1 VDTLRRL
8 IAALVWA
15 AIAVLVALGGAGI
28 ATELN
33 HPPGG
38 DARPELTWAGDQ
50 ASTPALD
57 AATAKLQVLSGAVDA
72 LGSSSR
78 RALASFIAGDTQGL
92 TTALSAGTDQLAAVS
107 GASDGLQSALGAV
120 PYTGADA
127 TLRVSPATRDRYG
140 QLAATP
146 DLTKNLEADWDVLSA
161 RAMAA
166 SVVPDLL
173 ALHDQQTAA
182 AAKEGEAGHYQQ
194 ALSLLDAPDATI
206 VQARKLRDG
215 LAENADV
222 STLTQWIDRQAA
234 YDTALRQLYKAMLG
248 SKGRVTGAV
257 RSAFAAEEA
266 AKGALPT
273 DTRGIV
279 AIMGDIARGGLNQ
292 VVIDIERARG
302 ALAEAL
308 SVQQASAGGSAG
320 GAPAPGASTA
330 PADTASPEP
339 SPSAAPPSGAP
350 SGTEETPPP

>member
-33 HPPGG
+33 HSPGG

-50 ASTPALD
+50 ASRPALD

-72 LGSSSR
+72 LGATSR
-78 RALASFIAGDTQGL
+78 QALANFIAGNTSGL
-92 TTALSAGTDQLAAVS
+92 TDALGTGTSQLSDVS
-107 GASDGLQSALGAV
+107 SASDGLQSALAAV

-127 TLRVSPATRDRYG
+127 PLRVSPDTRDRFA

-146 DLTKNLEADWDVLSA
+146 GLTNNLEADWAVLSA

-166 SVVPDLL
+166 SAVPDLL

-194 ALSLLDAPDATI
+194 ALGLLDTPDATI
-206 VQARKLRDG
+206 AQARKLRDS

-222 STLTQWIDRQAA
+222 TTLTQWIDRQAA
-234 YDTALRQLYKAMLG
+234 YDAALRQLYKAMLG
-248 SKGRVTGAV
+248 SKGRVTSAV

-292 VVIDIERARG
+292 VVIDIEQARG

-308 SVQQASAGGSAG
+308 SVQQASAGG
-320 GAPAPGASTA
+320 APSPGASSS
-330 PADTASPEP
+330 PAATASPEP
-339 SPSAAPPSGAP
+339 SGSGTPASAAP
-350 SGTEETPPP
+350 SGTDETPPP

>member
-1 VDTLRRL
+1 MDALRRL

-15 AIAVLVALGGAGI
+15 AIAALVALGGAGI

-38 DARPELTWAGDQ
+38 DARPELTWVGDQ
-50 ASTPALD
+50 ASGPTLD
-57 AATAKLQVLSGAVDA
+57 AATSKLQVLSGAVDA
-72 LGSSSR
+72 LGTSSR
-78 RALASFIAGDTQGL
+78 RALASFIAGDTSGL
-92 TTALSAGTDQLAAVS
+92 TTALGAGTGQLAAVS
-107 GASDGLQSALGAV
+107 SATDGLQSALAAV

-127 TLRVSPATRDRYG
+127 PLRVSPGTRDRFE

-146 DLTKNLEADWDVLSA
+146 HLTKNLEADWGVLSA

-166 SVVPDLL
+166 SAVPDLL

-194 ALSLLDAPDATI
+194 ALALLDAPDATI
-206 VQARKLRDG
+206 VEARRLRDG

-248 SKGRVTGAV
+248 SNGRVTSTV
-257 RSAFAAEEA
+257 RTAFAAEEA

-273 DTRGIV
+273 DTKGIV

-292 VVIDIERARG
+292 VVIDIEQARG
-302 ALAEAL
+302 SLAEAL
-308 SVQQASAGGSAG
+308 SVQQASAGGPAG
-320 GAPAPGASTA
+320 
-330 PADTASPEP
+330 
-339 SPSAAPPSGAP
+339 
-350 SGTEETPPP
+350 